1 MSNINQLSGAIKF
14 ALFVGA
20 TASLA
25 SVSAFAQDTKEEA
38 KEIGAVNVVGSRIK
52 QVNKET
58 AQPVQIVTREDIA
71 KTGLN
76 NVYDVLNNITASDGS
91 GLSTVTTQTNGSDGS
106 QQISL
111 RGLGSGRTLVL
122 VDGKRWVTDPS
133 GTVDLSTIP
142 LAIIERIEV
151 LKDGASAI
159 YGSDAI
165 AGVVNI
171 VTRRNYD
178 GAQAGV
184 YYGQTNKGDGAQTGA
199 DLTIGTQGEKSNTTF
214 SISRTTQDQI
224 LAGDRRQSAFPY
236 AYGCE
241 DQLANPNGN
250 LGGYCGSASG
260 VYGRFTVSRAA
271 AFAAGALGVQD
282 PLSNGG
288 IDPSTG
294 NPWSASVVIALNHSS
309 SSATTGGNP
318 TANGTITYNDYHLFN
333 NLDRYNFAPINYL
346 QQPAERINV
355 FATTRYDLTDNI
367 SLYGRVSYTKRTS
380 TQQLAEVPLTI
391 SNSGASGPPWIMN
404 LASTSIFNPFGTQI
418 NTINSR
424 MQPVGPRTNHF
435 DYDILATQLGA
446 EGSFNLGDHLLNWD
460 VYAQY
465 NDGQYDQVGENYIN
479 LFNLRNSL
487 GQSGYDATPGRG
499 FYCGASWAT
508 RIVGCVPFNI
518 TGGPTLGLGATYGGH
533 VINQAD
539 VDAMVDYISYT
550 SVSTSGNTT
559 KNFGANLNGDLFE
572 LPGGSA
578 AFAIGY
584 EYRKDDGF
592 NQPDALTTE
601 GGGSNNFQLATNG
614 STDVTEFYAEF
625 LFPLLK
631 DTFLA
636 KELEVDVAVRKSSYH
651 AAGLAD
657 PNPTDLSTTTQQFDF
672 SQGSPINWKASIKWK
687 PMDDLLIR
695 ASWGET
701 FRAPSVTDLFGGIT
715 ESFPAALDPCRTGN
729 WAALGDGDLII
740 GNNPLTPAQ
749 LNCVAAGVPFTNEEV
764 GGASQPFGQIRGYF
778 GSNVNLKP
786 EQGENFG
793 LGFVYSPSWLDGF
806 DISLDAWKIKLNDA
820 ITSYGVGTILA
831 NCYTRLYNNDTTT
844 GDPAYC
850 AYITRDP
857 AAGAAVSV
865 VNSAQLN
872 VASYKTQGIDL
883 GLSYKFDT
891 SFGKFT
897 MKWDTTWVDEL
908 KTATIVDPFTGLPL
922 NEAENVGTYPGSP
935 NFEYRSVFNIGWQL
949 GDFSASWTTRY
960 LSDVSEDFCFFNQ
973 VSNTNPSAFVCNE
986 RNGDGL
992 NHSGQYAVHDVQ
1004 FGWKAPWDASVTIGA
1019 RNAFGKEP
1027 PRLYNSF
1034 AHSFDA
1040 AYDIPGG
1047 AYWYASY
1054 RQDF

>member
-1 MSNINQLSGAIKF
+1 MSNINQLSSAIKF

-20 TASLA
+20 SASLA
-25 SVSAFAQDTKEEA
+25 TVSAFAQDA
-38 KEIGAVNVVGSRIK
+38 KKTEVEIPVEVVGTRIK

-111 RGLGSGRTLVL
+111 RGLGSNRTLVL

-171 VTRRNYD
+171 VTRKNYD

-224 LAGDRRQSAFPY
+224 LAGDRAQSAFPY

-241 DQLANPNGN
+241 EQLATPGGN
-250 LGGYCGSASG
+250 LGAYCGSASG
-260 VYGRFTVSRAA
+260 IYGRFVVTGLGTV
-271 AFAAGALGVQD
+271 
-282 PLSNGG
+282 
-288 IDPSTG
+288 
-294 NPWSASVVIALNHSS
+294 ALNHVTP
-309 SSATTGGNP
+309 SATTGGDP
-318 TANGTITYNDYHLFN
+318 LADGVITAADFHTFN

-346 QQPAERINV
+346 QQPAERLNL
-355 FATTRYDLTDNI
+355 FATTRYDLTDTI

-391 SNSGASGPPWIMN
+391 SNTGASGPPWIMN
-404 LASTSIFNPFGTQI
+404 LAVNSIFNPFGVQV

-446 EGSFNLGDHLLNWD
+446 EGSFNLGEHLLNWD

-465 NDGQYDQVGENYIN
+465 NDGQYDEVGENYIN
-479 LFNLRNSL
+479 LFNLRNAL
-487 GQSGYDATPGRG
+487 GQSGFDATPGRG

-518 TGGPTLGLGATYGGH
+518 TGGPSLGLGATYAGH
-533 VINQAD
+533 VITAAD
-539 VDAMVDYISYT
+539 VAQMVDYIGYT
-550 SVSTSGNTT
+550 RVATSGNTT

-578 AFAIGY
+578 AFALGY
-584 EYRKDDGF
+584 EYRKDDAH
-592 NQPDALTTE
+592 NDPDALTAE
-601 GGGSNNFQLATNG
+601 GGGSNNFQLPTKG

-636 KELEVDVAVRKSSYH
+636 KDLELDVAVRKSSYH
-651 AAGLAD
+651 AAGEAD
-657 PNPTDLSTTTQQFDF
+657 PNGADLDTTTQHYDF
-672 SQGSPINWKASIKWK
+672 SQGSPINWKASLKWK
-687 PMDDLLIR
+687 PIDDLLVR

-701 FRAPSVTDLFGGIT
+701 FRAPAATDLFGGIG
-715 ESFPAALDPCRTGN
+715 EGFPAALDPCRT
-729 WAALGDGDLII
+729 AAWGGLSAA
-740 GNNPLTPAQ
+740 AQ
-749 LNCVAAGVPFTNEEV
+749 ANCLAAGVPV
-764 GGASQPFGQIRGYF
+764 GGATQPFGQIRGYF

-793 LGFVYSPSWLDGF
+793 LGFVYSPSWLENF
-806 DISLDAWKIKLNDA
+806 DISMDLWKIRLNDA
-820 ITSYGVGTILA
+820 ISSYGVGTILT
-831 NCYTRLYNNDTTT
+831 NCYTRLYNNGAVT
-844 GDPAYC
+844 GDPSYC
-850 AYITRDP
+850 GFIQRDP
-857 AAGAAVSV
+857 AAGGAVSV
-865 VNSAQLN
+865 VNSTQLN
-872 VASYKTQGIDL
+872 VSSYKTQGIDL
-883 GLSYKFDT
+883 GLAYKFDT
-891 SFGKFT
+891 SFGKFAI
-897 MKWDTTWVDEL
+897 KWDTTWVDSL
-908 KTATIVDPFTGLPL
+908 KTATIIDPFTGLPL
-922 NEAENVGTYPGSP
+922 NEVDSVGTYPGSP
-935 NFEYRSVFNIGWQL
+935 TFEYRSVLTIGWTL
-949 GDFSASWTTRY
+949 GDFNANWTTRY
-960 LSDVSEDFCFFNQ
+960 LSDIKEDFCFFNQ
-973 VSNTNPSAFVCNE
+973 VSNTTPSDFVCNQ

-992 NHSGQYAVHDVQ
+992 NHSGQYAVHDLQ
-1004 FGWKAPWDASVTIGA
+1004 LGWKAPWDASVTIGA
-1019 RNAFGKEP
+1019 RNIFGKEP
-1027 PRLYNSF
+1027 PRLYNAF

-1040 AYDIPGG
+1040 SYDIPGG

>member
-184 YYGQTNKGDGAQTGA
+184 YYGQTNQGDGAQTGA

-241 DQLANPNGN
+241 DQLATPGGN
-250 LGGYCGSASG
+250 LGAYCGSASG
-260 VYGRFTVSRAA
+260 IYGRFVVPGTGTV
-271 AFAAGALGVQD
+271 
-282 PLSNGG
+282 
-288 IDPSTG
+288 
-294 NPWSASVVIALNHSS
+294 ALNHDSS
-309 SSATTGGNP
+309 GNP
-318 TANGTITYNDYHLFN
+318 FADGVIDAADFHVFN

-346 QQPAERINV
+346 QQPAERLNV

-391 SNSGASGPPWIMN
+391 SNTGASGPPWIMN
-404 LASTSIFNPFGTQI
+404 LAVNSIFNPFGQQI

-518 TGGPTLGLGATYGGH
+518 TGGPTLGLGATYAGH

-539 VDAMVDYISYT
+539 VDAMVDYI
-550 SVSTSGNTT
+550 
-559 KNFGANLNGDLFE
+559 
-572 LPGGSA
+572 
-578 AFAIGY
+578 
-584 EYRKDDGF
+584 
-592 NQPDALTTE
+592 
-601 GGGSNNFQLATNG
+601 
-614 STDVTEFYAEF
+614 
-625 LFPLLK
+625 
-631 DTFLA
+631 
-636 KELEVDVAVRKSSYH
+636 
-651 AAGLAD
+651 
-657 PNPTDLSTTTQQFDF
+657 
-672 SQGSPINWKASIKWK
+672 
-687 PMDDLLIR
+687 
-695 ASWGET
+695 
-701 FRAPSVTDLFGGIT
+701 
-715 ESFPAALDPCRTGN
+715 
-729 WAALGDGDLII
+729 
-740 GNNPLTPAQ
+740 
-749 LNCVAAGVPFTNEEV
+749 
-764 GGASQPFGQIRGYF
+764 
-778 GSNVNLKP
+778 
-786 EQGENFG
+786 
-793 LGFVYSPSWLDGF
+793 
-806 DISLDAWKIKLNDA
+806 
-820 ITSYGVGTILA
+820 
-831 NCYTRLYNNDTTT
+831 
-844 GDPAYC
+844 
-850 AYITRDP
+850 
-857 AAGAAVSV
+857 
-865 VNSAQLN
+865 
-872 VASYKTQGIDL
+872 
-883 GLSYKFDT
+883 
-891 SFGKFT
+891 
-897 MKWDTTWVDEL
+897 
-908 KTATIVDPFTGLPL
+908 
-922 NEAENVGTYPGSP
+922 
-935 NFEYRSVFNIGWQL
+935 
-949 GDFSASWTTRY
+949 
-960 LSDVSEDFCFFNQ
+960 
-973 VSNTNPSAFVCNE
+973 
-986 RNGDGL
+986 
-992 NHSGQYAVHDVQ
+992 
-1004 FGWKAPWDASVTIGA
+1004 
-1019 RNAFGKEP
+1019 
-1027 PRLYNSF
+1027 
-1034 AHSFDA
+1034 
-1040 AYDIPGG
+1040 
-1047 AYWYASY
+1047 
-1054 RQDF
+1054 

>member
-184 YYGQTNKGDGAQTGA
+184 YYGQTNQGDGAQTGA

-241 DQLANPNGN
+241 DQLATPGGN
-250 LGGYCGSASG
+250 LGAYCGSASG
-260 VYGRFTVSRAA
+260 IYGRFVVPGTGTV
-271 AFAAGALGVQD
+271 
-282 PLSNGG
+282 
-288 IDPSTG
+288 
-294 NPWSASVVIALNHSS
+294 ALNHDSS
-309 SSATTGGNP
+309 GNP
-318 TANGTITYNDYHLFN
+318 FADGVIDAADFHVFN

-346 QQPAERINV
+346 QQPAERLNV

-391 SNSGASGPPWIMN
+391 SNTGASGPPWIMN
-404 LASTSIFNPFGTQI
+404 LAVNSIFNPFGQQI

-518 TGGPTLGLGATYGGH
+518 TGGPTLGLGATYAGH

-584 EYRKDDGF
+584 EYRKDSGF

-614 STDVTEFYAEF
+614 TTDVTEFYAEF

-657 PNPTDLSTTTQQFDF
+657 PNPSDLSTTTQQFDF

-687 PMDDLLIR
+687 PMDDLLVR

-715 ESFPAALDPCRTGN
+715 ESFPAALDPCRTAA
-729 WAALGDGDLII
+729 WAG
-740 GNNPLTPAQ
+740 LTPAAQ
-749 LNCVAAGVPFTNEEV
+749 ANCLAAGVPV
-764 GGASQPFGQIRGYF
+764 GGATQPFGQIRGYF

-820 ITSYGVGTILA
+820 ITSYGVGTIMT
-831 NCYTRLYNNDTTT
+831 NCYTRLYNNGATT
-844 GDPAYC
+844 GDPSYC
-850 AYITRDP
+850 GFITRDP
-857 AAGAAVSV
+857 AAGGAVSV

-908 KTATIVDPFTGLPL
+908 KTATIIDPFTGLPL

-973 VSNTNPSAFVCNE
+973 VSNTNPDAFVCNE
-986 RNGDGL
+986 RDGDGL

-1004 FGWKAPWDASVTIGA
+1004 FGWKAPWDATVTVGA